1 MRPRLPPRAGAALA
15 LLLALA
21 ALSILAQGFQLPGNG
36 NSYHWP
42 VLFGWVGSAEGPR
55 DLFTDSLAHYVSH
68 FWAPLG
74 WIATEEN
81 VAWLFWPLHLL
92 LRMLQIGALALLVRR
107 LGGATLPRAVLLAG
121 LATVA
126 LQWFPVSPLGHGE
139 VLLDT
144 VSNATATTALAL
156 LFLWLAVEGRWRAAA
171 FVVGLGINVSAFAFA
186 WCGLLLLAGWVADQ
200 RRAGRAPGRGDW
212 RGGWRGDWRQLAWM
226 AALVLLPALPTVWW
240 IAETV
245 EATRP
250 LLPAYDFR
258 DFLREFYPGH
268 VMGGDSGAE
277 RALAPLFLLLGY
289 VLLPQFARRHARRL
303 EALLLAIVAILL
315 FGLALPHLTG
325 DRLLLNLLPLRMDF
339 LLVWLALAMALGA
352 VASRSRTPLPYGDVA
367 VLATLL
373 SGAWLALAALLAE
386 PGDRRGASLRKGVLL
401 LLPLGFWALPGM
413 AQTFESRL
421 EGALLLGGTLV
432 LLSFLD
438 ARSHGGARLA
448 ALGLLAALHCG
459 QATSQLAWAPPL
471 AAGALL
477 LYWLSGSLPW
487 RLRHLAWPALALL
500 LAAGLLLQ
508 EGEPRSSLLLLAGAA
523 VPPAGQRL
531 LAWRPVN
538 RLAWRLPLALLLVVA
553 LLPMAVH
560 LAQGGRLDRYDPR
573 AAAFL
578 EVQRWARAAT
588 PPHSLF
594 LQPDEQLVPN
604 GTPSFW
610 TLSRRPAWIDWRM
623 GAAAHWL
630 PDYYWLWHERMA
642 EARALESVAEK
653 LAYAREHAIPYLV
666 LSAEEALP
674 EDAPAP
680 LYDDGFW
687 RVLPA
692 D

>member
-1 MRPRLPPRAGAALA
+1 MRRRLPPRAGAALA
-15 LLLALA
+15 LLLPLS
-21 ALSILAQGFQLPGNG
+21 ALSVLAQGFQLPGNG

-42 VLFGWVGSAEGPR
+42 ILFGWVGSAAGPG

-68 FWAPLG
+68 FWTPLA
-74 WIATEEN
+74 WVTTEES
-81 VAWLFWPLHLL
+81 VGWLFWLLHIALRLL
-92 LRMLQIGALALLVRR
+92 QVAALALLIRR
-107 LGGATLPRAVLLAG
+107 LGGSTLPRAVLLAG
-121 LATVA
+121 LATMA
-126 LQWFPVSPLGHGE
+126 LQWFPLSPLGHGE

-156 LFLWLAVEGRWRAAA
+156 VFLWLAVEGRWRAAA

-186 WCGLLLLAGWVADQ
+186 WCGLLLLAAWAAD
-200 RRAGRAPGRGDW
+200 RERNWRALP
-212 RGGWRGDWRQLAWM
+212 WM

-250 LLPAYDFR
+250 QLPAFDFR

-268 VMGGDSGAE
+268 VIAGASGAE
-277 RALAPLFLLLGY
+277 RALAPLFLL
-289 VLLPQFARRHARRL
+289 VAWCLLPQFQVRHERRL
-303 EALLLAIVAILL
+303 HALLVALAGILL
-315 FGLALPHLTG
+315 FGSLLPHLTG
-325 DRLLLNLLPLRMDF
+325 SRLLLNLLPLRMDF
-339 LLVWLALAMALGA
+339 LLVWLALAMALAA
-352 VASRSRTPLPYGDVA
+352 VASRSRTPLHRGDVA
-367 VLATLL
+367 VLATLA

-386 PGDRRGASLRKGVLL
+386 PGDWRRASFRKGILL
-401 LLPLGFWALPGM
+401 LLPLAFWALPGM

-421 EGALLLGGTLV
+421 EGALLLGGTLL

-438 ARSHGGARLA
+438 AQTHGGVRLA
-448 ALGLLAALHCG
+448 ALGLLAALHYG

-477 LYWLSGSLPW
+477 LYWLPSWLPW
-487 RLRHLAWPALALL
+487 RRRHLAWPALALL

-508 EGEPRSSLLLLAGAA
+508 GGEARGALLLLAGAL
-523 VPPAGQRL
+523 VPLAGQRL
-531 LAWRPVN
+531 LSYSPVN
-538 RLAWRLPLALLLVVA
+538 RLAWRTPLALLLVVA

-560 LAQGGRLDRYDPR
+560 LAQGGRLDRYDER

-578 EVQRWARAAT
+578 EVQRWARQAT

-642 EARALESVAEK
+642 EVRALENVAAK
-653 LAYAREHAIPYLV
+653 LAYARERGIAYLV
-666 LSAEEALP
+666 LSAEEPLP
-674 EDAPAP
+674 AGAPAP
-680 LYDDGFW
+680 LYDDGYW

-692 D
+692 E